1 MQRHSDVEQVGFIGF
16 SDDADTETLVS
27 LRMAGGE
34 FCGNASMCAAAMYIL
49 RKGRKEYTDKKPETV
64 MLNVSGTD
72 AAVRVDLQETSN
84 CSFSASIELPGSVH
98 IGYRKLSYDS
108 IHAELP
114 FVKMEGILHYVIEA
128 DSPFFTL

>member
-1 MQRHSDVEQVGFIGF
+1 
-16 SDDADTETLVS
+16 
-27 LRMAGGE
+27 
-34 FCGNASMCAAAMYIL
+34 
-49 RKGRKEYTDKKPETV
+49 